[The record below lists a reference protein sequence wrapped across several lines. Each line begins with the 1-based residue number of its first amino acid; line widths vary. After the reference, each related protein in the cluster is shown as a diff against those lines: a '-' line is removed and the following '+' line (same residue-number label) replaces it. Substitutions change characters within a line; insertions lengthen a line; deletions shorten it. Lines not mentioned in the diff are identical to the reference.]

1 MIHTRTEYAVTG
13 YDELLQGVFLRFL
26 RKATSEE
33 FREAHQRLLDTM
45 QAFSTQRVNLD
56 VLFLGLVSPEDQRWM
71 ANLIIPRLA
80 ELAPNNYL
88 YIAVVVPESPFTRLA
103 MKSIEDMANGKGI
116 CDYCQFPNL
125 VEAKQWLFLQPSGV
139 LVK

>member
-1 MIHTRTEYAVTG
+1 MIHTRTEYAITG

-26 RKATSEE
+26 RKGTSEE
-33 FREAHQRLLDTM
+33 FREANQRLLQTM
-45 QAFSTQRVNLD
+45 REYSTQRVNLD
-56 VLFLGLVSPEDQRWM
+56 VLHLGLVSPEDQRWM

-88 YIAVVVPESPFTRLA
+88 YIAVVVPESTFTRLA
-103 MKSIEDMANGKGI
+103 MKSIEDMSNGKGI